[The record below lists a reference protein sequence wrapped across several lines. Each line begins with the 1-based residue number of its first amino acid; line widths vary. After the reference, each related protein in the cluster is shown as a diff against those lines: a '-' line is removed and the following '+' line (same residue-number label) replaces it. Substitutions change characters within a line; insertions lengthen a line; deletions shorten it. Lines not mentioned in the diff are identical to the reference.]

1 MAGPEPDTL
10 FSRRHKIYRVDTDA
24 SGIVFPSRVV
34 DFAVKLVDAW
44 FVERVFLERDAPEVR
59 AVFASLS
66 CSFLSPMR
74 PKDVLEIRLALRRI
88 GRSSLGFELV
98 GHREADDQLCWMAE
112 AVAVLVDQ
120 HSLKSRLIPA
130 RLTPVL
136 DAEASLAVRTPFGDR
151 TLAIPDA
158 APEQSVM

>member
-1 MAGPEPDTL
+1 MTEPNRL
-10 FSRRHKIYRVDTDA
+10 FSRLHKIYRVDTDT

-34 DFAVKLVDAW
+34 DFAVKLVNGW
-44 FVERVFLERDAPEVR
+44 FAERVFLDRDAPEMR

-74 PKDVLEIRLALRRI
+74 PQDVLEIRLALRRI

-112 AVAVLVDQ
+112 AVCVLVDH
-120 HSLKSRLIPA
+120 HSLKSRLIPDH
-130 RLTPVL
+130 LKQVL
-136 DAEASLAVRTPFGDR
+136 DTEASLAVQTPFADR
-151 TLAIPDA
+151 TLAI
-158 APEQSVM
+158 

>member
-1 MAGPEPDTL
+1 MTEPNRL
-10 FSRRHKIYRVDTDA
+10 FSRLHKIYRVDTDT

-34 DFAVKLVDAW
+34 DFAVKLVNGW
-44 FVERVFLERDAPEVR
+44 FTERVFLDRDAPDMR

-74 PKDVLEIRLALRRI
+74 PQDVLEIRLALRRI

-112 AVAVLVDQ
+112 AVCVLVDH
-120 HSLKSRLIPA
+120 HSLKSRLIPDG
-130 RLTPVL
+130 LKPVL
-136 DAEASLAVRTPFGDR
+136 DAEAMLAVRMPFADR
-151 TLAIPDA
+151 TLAT
-158 APEQSVM
+158 

>member
-1 MAGPEPDTL
+1 MIASDTL
-10 FSRRHKIYRVDTDA
+10 FSRLHKIYRVDTDN
-24 SGIVFPSRVV
+24 SGIVYPSRVV
-34 DFAVKLVDAW
+34 NFAVKLVNSW
-44 FVERVFLERDAPEVR
+44 FTERIFLERDAPDIR

-74 PKDVLEIRLALRRI
+74 PQDVLEIRLALRRI

-120 HSLKSRLIPA
+120 HSLKSRLIPDKL
-130 RLTPVL
+130 RSVL
-136 DAEASLAVRTPFGDR
+136 DVEALLAVQSPFADR
-151 TLAIPDA
+151 TLAT
-158 APEQSVM
+158 